1 LKPAKTVASIVNG
14 SNAKQDDDQANLNE
28 ITERKRLE
36 KLKAK
41 QDKLTEINHEQDSL
55 SLKSAVKGTESK
67 KKKKQRAQEED
78 E

>member
-1 LKPAKTVASIVNG
+1 M
-14 SNAKQDDDQANLNE
+14 DDQANLNE

-41 QDKLTEINHEQDSL
+41 QDKLTEINHDQDGL
-55 SLKSAVKGTESK
+55 SLKNAVKGTETK
-67 KKKKQRAQEED
+67 KKKKQRPQEED